1 MVADYN
7 VKNNDAINGHQMDL
21 SCIVSAWKK
30 IRKRPRKCMCPC
42 CYEQDVIDSHSIT
55 QNHCLKA
62 IAEDGWIYQPQFRD
76 VGKIFRRAYSH
87 NVILPSIEK
96 IEISRASVFNWYCAK
111 HDNELFKHIDVAQLE
126 HNNPQQARELY
137 LRAMSRNIANL
148 EDGVLC
154 IEEFD
159 KLRNTAIGKS
169 SFAVSRSR
177 LAYDSDMDHLW
188 NSYWST
194 CIPNVINWYWR
205 VVSGNLGVAVSA
217 MFPMAG
223 EGNAEEWYRFCG
235 ARPMVS
241 LSVIPQS
248 NNITHVVFAWWY
260 EWDEMMRE
268 IKSILEGKSDEDFLY
283 GVNRIIVTELDGFCI
298 SPRIWTSLTKSEHLA
313 LEYFQQGEDCHAP
326 NVSIPQLISKRNYKI
341 MEALKR

>member
-1 MVADYN
+1 MVADSN
-7 VKNNDAINGHQMDL
+7 FKVKDNDALNGHQMDV
-21 SCIVSAWKK
+21 SRIVSAWAKV
-30 IRKRPRKCMCPC
+30 RTRPRKCMYPC
-42 CYEQDVIDSHSIT
+42 CNKQDVIDSHSIT

-62 IAEDGWIYQPQFRD
+62 IAEDGWVYQPQFRD

-96 IEISRASVFNWYCAK
+96 TEISRASVFNWYCAK
-111 HDNELFKHIDVAQLE
+111 HDNELFKHIDVAHLE
-126 HNNPQQARELY
+126 HDNPQQVRELY

-159 KLRNTAIGKS
+159 KLRMTAIGKS
-169 SFAVSRSR
+169 DFAVSGSR

-194 CIPNVINWYWR
+194 SIPNVINWYWR
-205 VVSGNLGVAVSA
+205 VVPGNLGVAVSA
-217 MFPMAG
+217 MYPMAG
-223 EGNAEEWYRFCG
+223 ERNAEEWYSFCG

-260 EWDEMMRE
+260 EWDEVMRE
-268 IKSILEGKSDEDFLY
+268 FKFILEGKNDEDFLY
-283 GVNRIIVTELDGFCI
+283 GVNRIVVTELDGLCM
-298 SPRIWTSLTKSEHLA
+298 SPRIWKRLSDKERLAIEH
-313 LEYFQQGEDCHAP
+313 FQQGEAYHNP
-326 NVSIPQLISKRNYKI
+326 GLPIPQLVAARNFKI
-341 MEALKR
+341 MK